1 MAIGDDLNLMQRHRN
16 DQHSG
21 KILLLISEDWFALSH
36 FKPLIATLR
45 EFANEVVIATRSS
58 GRFDELEALGARV
71 VPFDFRRSSL
81 SPLRQAGTVRSLA
94 QLIAQE
100 QPDVVHVVAMQPMV
114 LSALALRMAP
124 RCRVVMHLT
133 GLGFLGISEGMA
145 ARVIRP
151 AAFAALGGILGR
163 PDTWLLAENP
173 DDRAYLTNN
182 GIKIGTR
189 STVLGGAGID
199 IEAYP
204 ALPPP
209 TSTVASTAF
218 VGRIIRS
225 KGLETLAEAARILRH
240 DGTKITLKLYGK
252 IDHDNPDAISEAQV
266 AQWQREGLLV
276 WHGHV
281 SDVRDVWADT
291 DICVLPAITREGMPR
306 AVLEAAACSR
316 PLIVTDVPGCRHFV
330 RNAVEGYVV
339 PAGDAQALATA
350 LARLVREPN
359 LRVEMGKA
367 ARERVLSGFTLEHVQ
382 EGIRSA
388 YSALLAQ
395 HNA

>member
-1 MAIGDDLNLMQRHRN
+1 MQRHRN
-16 DQHSG
+16 AQQCG

-45 EFANEVVIATRSS
+45 EFADEVVIATRSS
-58 GRFDELEALGARV
+58 GRFDELIALGARV

-81 SPLRQAGTVRSLA
+81 SPLQQAGTVRSLA
-94 QLIAQE
+94 RFIAQE
-100 QPDVVHVVAMQPMV
+100 RPNVVHVVAMQPMV
-114 LSALALRMAP
+114 LSALALRLAP

-133 GLGFLGISEGMA
+133 GLGFLGISDGMA

-151 AAFAALGGILGR
+151 VAFTALGGILRR

-173 DDRAYLTNN
+173 DDRAYLTDN

-189 STVLGGAGID
+189 STLLGGAGID
-199 IEAYP
+199 VEAYP
-204 ALPPP
+204 AQPPP
-209 TSTVASTAF
+209 ASIIASTAF

-225 KGLETLAEAARILRH
+225 KGLEVLAEAARILRGN
-240 DGTKITLKLYGK
+240 GTDMTLKLYGK
-252 IDHDNPDAISEAQV
+252 IDHDNPDAISDAQV
-266 AQWQREGLLV
+266 QQWQREGLLA

-281 SDVRDVWADT
+281 SDVRDVWAAT

-306 AVLEAAACSR
+306 AVLEAAASAR

-330 RNAVEGYVV
+330 RDGVEGYVI
-339 PAGDAQALATA
+339 PAGDPSALATA
-350 LARLVREPN
+350 LARLAHDPD
-359 LRVEMGKA
+359 LRIKMGNA

-382 EGIRSA
+382 DGIRSA
-388 YSALLAQ
+388 YSALLTQ